1 MTKSKTMLLLFAV
14 ILAVSAYVVPALAE
28 NKISVSPSVINVGG
42 STTITLTTE
51 SAATGSLK
59 VKDPNGNE
67 WTAGTAVNIGPGGGS
82 QSWVY
87 PVDFTG
93 ADSNTEGSYDVTADV
108 DLDIGRP
115 WHTTFMVEFFVIP
128 ELPLGIIA
136 ATTAGFAAF
145 GITKKF
151 RKYP

>member
-1 MTKSKTMLLLFAV
+1 M
-14 ILAVSAYVVPALAE
+14 YVVPVFAANE
-28 NKISVSPSVINVGG
+28 ISVNPAVISTPGG
-42 STTITLTTE
+42 TTTITLHTDLD
-51 SAATGSLK
+51 ATGTLS
-59 VKDPNGNE
+59 VKDPNGNT
-67 WTAGTAVNIGPGGGS
+67 WVADTAINCNDGPGNFGGS
-82 QSWVY
+82 QTWTY
-87 PVDFTG
+87 PDDFTG
-93 ADSNTEGSYDVTADV
+93 ADSNTVGSYDVTADV
-108 DLDIGRP
+108 TMSVGKYK